1 MITAAKQCQGPL
13 WWQLWPNFGL
23 CPANPVNYC
32 HYPHSLQG
40 QEYTTATGQQAFCQ
54 PMAQIFSWSC
64 KK

>member
-1 MITAAKQCQGPL
+1 MVITAAKQCQGPL

-40 QEYTTATGQQAFCQ
+40 QQYTTATGQQA
-54 PMAQIFSWSC
+54 IF
-64 KK
+64 